1 MAEAVATPIA
11 RERPAVTRRRVPWI
25 GLLVATTLVIVLGSG
40 IVGPSVVPRS
50 PTATNPTERLQP
62 PSATHPFGTDEL
74 GRDVFTRVLY
84 ALRTTLLIAIP
95 GGLLGTMIGTLL
107 GLVGGYRRGLLD
119 FVLQRGVEII
129 TAIPSLVVASVV
141 VAVLGPGRLQ
151 LVGAVGLSLIPV
163 GVRVMRAAAL
173 RVSDSLFCEAAR
185 ALGASHWRIMF
196 RHVLPNCLGPLA
208 VLASLN
214 LGAAIFVE
222 TGLSFL
228 GLGVQPPNPS
238 LGNMLTGAAALYF
251 TRAPW
256 MVIFPGLV
264 VTLLILCFNIIGDL
278 LADYFDPRLRAQ
290 TNS

>member
-1 MAEAVATPIA
+1 MAEAVARPIA
-11 RERPAVTRRRVPWI
+11 HERATVVRRRLPWLGI
-25 GLLVATTLVIVLGSG
+25 LVALTLAFIVAAG
-40 IVGPSVVPRS
+40 ILGPSLNLRS
-50 PTATNPTERLQP
+50 PTATDATARLQP

-74 GRDVFTRVLY
+74 GRDIFTRVLY
-84 ALRTTLLIAIP
+84 ALRTTLLIAVP
-95 GGLLGTMIGTLL
+95 GGLLGTAIGTLL
-107 GLVGGYRRGLLD
+107 GLLGGYRRGLLD
-119 FVLQRGVEII
+119 FLLQRGVEII

-151 LVGAVGLSLIPV
+151 LIGAVGLSLTPV

-238 LGNMLTGAAALYF
+238 LGNMLTGAASLYF

-290 TNS
+290 TNH

>member
-11 RERPAVTRRRVPWI
+11 RERAPAVRRRIPWI
-25 GLLVATTLVIVLGSG
+25 GLLVTIVLAVIVVTGL
-40 IVGPSVVPRS
+40 IGPSVNPRS
-50 PTATNPTERLQP
+50 PTATNAAARLKP
-62 PSATHPFGTDEL
+62 PSAEYPFGTDEL
-74 GRDVFTRVLY
+74 GRDIFTRALY
-84 ALRTTLLIAIP
+84 GLRTTLFIAVP
-95 GGLLGTMIGTLL
+95 GGLLGTAIGPLL
-107 GLVGGYRRGLLD
+107 GLIGGYRRGLLD
-119 FVLQRGVEII
+119 FILQRGVELI

-151 LVGAVGLSLIPV
+151 LIGAVALSLIPV
-163 GVRVMRAAAL
+163 GVRVMRAATL
-173 RVSDSLFCEAAR
+173 RVSESLFCEAAR
-185 ALGASHWRIMF
+185 ALGASHWRIML
-196 RHVLPNCLGPLA
+196 RHVLPNCLGPVA

-238 LGNMLTGAAALYF
+238 LGNMLTGAASLYF

-256 MVIFPGLV
+256 MVIFPGLI
-264 VTLLILCFNIIGDL
+264 VTLLILCFNIIGDM

-290 TNS
+290 TNQ